1 MKTPAE
7 YEQDIADRDRMI
19 EKLKGQLVK
28 ALEVVA
34 QQHAARIIE
43 NRKAS

>member
-19 EKLKGQLVK
+19 EKLKKQLVK
-28 ALEVVA
+28 AFEVIA
-34 QQHAARIIE
+34 QQQL
-43 NRKAS
+43 SS